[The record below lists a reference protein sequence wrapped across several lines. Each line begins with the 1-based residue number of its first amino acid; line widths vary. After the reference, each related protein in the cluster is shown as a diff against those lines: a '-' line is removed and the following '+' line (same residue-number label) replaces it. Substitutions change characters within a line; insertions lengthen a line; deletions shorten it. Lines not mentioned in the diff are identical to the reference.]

1 MTIESNQRLL
11 RMHFGFEAVFGGSKE
26 GVAKVHFIH
35 KDRTTL
41 SKSEIHRPRLLNVLG
56 GAEEEQRGWEI
67 G

>member
-1 MTIESNQRLL
+1 MLFM